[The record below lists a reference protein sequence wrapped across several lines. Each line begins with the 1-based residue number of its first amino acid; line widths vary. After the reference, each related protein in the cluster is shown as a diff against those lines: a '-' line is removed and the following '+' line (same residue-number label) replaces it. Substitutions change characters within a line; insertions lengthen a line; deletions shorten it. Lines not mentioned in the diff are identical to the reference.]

1 VKVDIFEKF
10 KNYSM
15 KKLLLIVSFILSQ
28 NCFSQSSTIFTD
40 DIDRF
45 WMAYDSIVK
54 LNNTQQQV
62 EVLQKMYID
71 KGSVGLKAFME
82 ERPFK
87 TEDLVKIIN
96 GFPKFWASIRPRTAI
111 VNSKIPEMERSIGYL
126 KKLYPELKEGAM
138 YFTIG
143 ALQSGGTRQGNKVL
157 IGSEIAMGDKTVD
170 VSEFGN
176 NWLKEVF
183 AFADDDRLVA
193 LNVHEYIHTQQN
205 LNDQKMS
212 LLGKAM
218 AEGSCDFI
226 AELAT
231 QKPYVANY
239 LNYYSQHEVET
250 WELFNSQKEGKA
262 SSQWLSTGSNPNLP
276 CSDIGYAIG
285 YTISKFYYQNSKNKP
300 VAIKNIIEGKWDDFG
315 FCIAFLKDSGY
326 LQQLKKKGYRE
337 SLYSKIEGYSIENGH
352 MKFIFKR
359 QANIVSFGNNGM
371 EVFNHVNFE
380 KIKTVNVAGDFNGWN
395 KDAEAY
401 KMKRVSADVF
411 ELELPI
417 SEVLK
422 KGERKYFKFVIN
434 GQNWV
439 EPQFKTTN
447 KGSADGGSTNL
458 FVEI

>member
-1 VKVDIFEKF
+1 
-10 KNYSM
+10 M
-15 KKLLLIVSFILSQ
+15 KKLLFFVAFILSQ
-28 NCFSQSSTIFTD
+28 NCFSQSSTIFTE

-45 WMAYDSIVK
+45 WMAYDSVVNLK
-54 LNNTQQQV
+54 NTQQQV

-71 KGSVGLKAFME
+71 KGTVGLKAFME

-87 TEDLVKIIN
+87 AENLVNIIN
-96 GFPKFWASIRPRTAI
+96 GFPKFWASIRPRTSI
-111 VNSKIPEMERSIGYL
+111 VKSMVPEMERSIGYL
-126 KKLYPELKEGAM
+126 KKLYLELKEGSM

-157 IGSEIAMGDKTVD
+157 IGSEITLGDRSVD
-170 VSEFGN
+170 VSEFNN
-176 NWLKEVF
+176 NWLKEIF

-193 LNVHEYIHTQQN
+193 LNIHEYIHTQQN
-205 LNDQKMS
+205 LDDKKAT
-212 LLGKAM
+212 LLGKTL

-226 AELAT
+226 AELVV
-231 QKPYVANY
+231 QKPYKANY
-239 LNYYSQHEVET
+239 LDYYSKNELEI
-250 WELFNSQKEGKA
+250 WKLFNSQLEGKA

-276 CSDIGYAIG
+276 CSDLGYAVG
-285 YTISKFYYQNSKNKP
+285 YNICKHFYENAKDKP
-300 VAIKNIIEGKWDDFG
+300 LAIKQIIEGRWDDHF
-315 FCIAFLKDSGY
+315 FALLFLNESGY
-326 LQQLKKKGYRE
+326 LKYLQKKGFKEQPYQN
-337 SLYSKIEGYSIENGH
+337 IEGYSLLQQNI
-352 MKFIFKR
+352 KFILKS
-359 QANIVSFGNNGM
+359 NPGTVSFGNNGM
-371 EVFNHVNFE
+371 EVFNHQNFE

-401 KMKRVSADVF
+401 KMKRVSEAVF

-417 SEVLK
+417 TEVIK

>member
-1 VKVDIFEKF
+1 
-10 KNYSM
+10 M
-15 KKLLLIVSFILSQ
+15 KKLLLFAAIIVSQ
-28 NCFSQSSTIFTD
+28 NCFAQSTTVFTE
-40 DIDRF
+40 DIERF
-45 WMAYDSIVK
+45 WMAYDSVVK
-54 LNNTQQQV
+54 LKNTQLQV

-71 KGSVGLKAFME
+71 KGSVGLKAFIE

-87 TEDLVKIIN
+87 AEDLVNMIN
-96 GFPKFWASIRPRTAI
+96 NFPKFWGSIRPRTAI
-111 VNSKIPEMERSIGYL
+111 VKSKIPEMERSIGYL
-126 KKLYPELKEGAM
+126 KKLYPELKEGVM

-143 ALQSGGTRQGNKVL
+143 ALRSGGTRQGNNVL
-157 IGSEIAMGDKTVD
+157 IGSEIVMGDKTVD

-193 LNVHEYIHTQQN
+193 LNVHEYVHTQQN
-205 LNDQKMS
+205 LDDQKMS

-231 QKPYVANY
+231 QKTYVANY
-239 LNYYSQHEVET
+239 LDYYSQHEVET

-262 SSQWLSTGSNPNLP
+262 SSQWLSTGLNPNLP
-276 CSDIGYAIG
+276 CSDLGYAIG

-300 VAIKNIIEGKWDDFG
+300 LAIKNIIEGKWDDYK
-315 FCIAFLKDSGY
+315 FCTTFLKNSGY
-326 LQQLKKKGYRE
+326 LEHLKKKGYRE
-337 SLYSKIEGYSIENGH
+337 SIYSNFEGYSLENGR

-359 QANIVSFGNNGM
+359 QPNIVSFGNNGM
-371 EVFNHVNFE
+371 EVFNHENFE

-395 KDAEAY
+395 KDSETY
-401 KMKRVSADVF
+401 KMKKVSGDVF
-411 ELELPI
+411 ELELPLA
-417 SEVLK
+417 EVIK

-447 KGSADGGSTNL
+447 KGSADGRSTNL